1 MLLVPLV
8 FDPQLGTMER
18 MTLKS
23 MEHLINPK
31 ENEVVVAVCV
41 EPGLQDQVSTF
52 LKGEIHIIPFHVP
65 ATASER
71 AERATAVE
79 SWNIARTHVQRCE
92 LCRNSAAARIAAA

>member
-1 MLLVPLV
+1 MLLVQLV
-8 FDPQLGTMER
+8 FDPQSGTMER
-18 MTLKS
+18 ITLKS
-23 MEHLINPK
+23 VEHLINSK

-52 LKGEIHIIPFHVP
+52 LKGEIHIIPLHVP

-79 SWNIARTHVQRCE
+79 SWNIARIHVLRCAF
-92 LCRNSAAARIAAA
+92 CYAIAAARTASA